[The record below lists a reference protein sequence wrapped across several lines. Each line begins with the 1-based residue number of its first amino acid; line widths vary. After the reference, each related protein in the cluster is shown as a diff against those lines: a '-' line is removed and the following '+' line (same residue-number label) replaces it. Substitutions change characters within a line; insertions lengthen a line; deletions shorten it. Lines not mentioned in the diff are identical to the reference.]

1 MAKTSK
7 ELQWRMEGMLH
18 ARNVVREKG
27 IEALET
33 EIKVRNFLKADLWA
47 KKGEIEALHKTV
59 SENVYVSM
67 LTTVLFVLHDTF
79 KFGKTRMDRMKSE
92 FDKKIDDISN
102 LDWMGEHY
110 VRFEDYG
117 RYLNEKF
124 GYEFDVDRV
133 AALQDIQD
141 EQDKRVRKCDVDRL
155 LKELKENGFKDA
167 AAWLEKK
174 VA

>member
-1 MAKTSK
+1 MAKVNK
-7 ELQWRMEGMLH
+7 EFQWRMEGMVTAYKIVSENGL
-18 ARNVVREKG
+18 
-27 IEALET
+27 EALKKELQM
-33 EIKVRNFLKADLWA
+33 RNFLKIDLWA
-47 KKGEIEALHKTV
+47 KKGEVDALHRTV

-67 LTTVLFVLHDTF
+67 LTTVMFILHDTF
-79 KFGKTRMDRMKSE
+79 GFEKKELDLMKLE
-92 FDKKIDDISN
+92 FDKKVEDISN

-141 EQDKRVRKCDVDRL
+141 EQDKRVRKCDVDRVI
-155 LKELKENGFKDA
+155 KELKENGYKEA
-167 AAWLEKK
+167 AVWLEKK